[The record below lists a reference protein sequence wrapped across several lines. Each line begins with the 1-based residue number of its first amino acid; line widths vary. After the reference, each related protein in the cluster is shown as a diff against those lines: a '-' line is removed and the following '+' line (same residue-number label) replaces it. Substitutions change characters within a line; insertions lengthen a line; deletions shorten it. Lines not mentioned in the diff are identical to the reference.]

1 MGAFAATAAAHRAN
15 KTSNKTSGGSLVCWP
30 RLPMFGHFPFHLP
43 GPNGSPSSR
52 SRRVSRAG
60 ATRPSLGGGVDS
72 GGPVRTSR
80 ILDAARRRRPPW
92 RPKCRRHLSAS
103 ARRSPR
109 NGRPANKTS
118 NQTSG
123 RSLVCCPRL
132 PTFRSFSFRFCF
144 RGEKGSAPS
153 GGAGRAARPRICL
166 AGEAGLVSA
175 APLWQESQADLGTEG
190 HRGVPKAGRASH
202 LRGRLSFFGARAA
215 KWAGA
220 RSTQGSQL
228 VRFVQQAAK
237 RPFFSPPTPSYLSS
251 KVRWTARESLQKKV
265 IGRF

>member
-1 MGAFAATAAAHRAN
+1 MGRRTQHAGEPTCPFRSAGGETPIFLPPPPHPILSLFKSSMDGARIITKKGDWSILRVRLFSKSVAVLGLFFFERAAEARYASAPSTRIPIWRSRAVVGAFAATAAAHRAS
-15 KTSNKTSGGSLVCWP
+15 KTSNKTSGGSPVCWP

-132 PTFRSFSFRFCF
+132 PTFGSFSFRFPF
-144 RGEKGSAPS
+144 RGEKGSAPTS
-153 GGAGRAARPRICL
+153 GGKG
-166 AGEAGLVSA
+166 AGEC
-175 APLWQESQADLGTEG
+175 
-190 HRGVPKAGRASH
+190 
-202 LRGRLSFFGARAA
+202 
-215 KWAGA
+215 
-220 RSTQGSQL
+220 RSS
-228 VRFVQQAAK
+228 R
-237 RPFFSPPTPSYLSS
+237 
-251 KVRWTARESLQKKV
+251 
-265 IGRF
+265 

>member
-1 MGAFAATAAAHRAN
+1 MVGAFAATAAAHRAN
-15 KTSNKTSGGSLVCWP
+15 KTSNKTSGGSLVRWP

-132 PTFRSFSFRFCF
+132 PVFGSFSFRFPF

-153 GGAGRAARPRICL
+153 GGAGRAARPRIRL
-166 AGEAGLVSA
+166 AGEAGLFSA
-175 APLWQESQADLGTEG
+175 ALLPQESQVDLGAEG
-190 HRGVPKAGRASH
+190 HRTILKAGRASH
-202 LRGRLSFFGARAA
+202 LRGRASFFGAGAA
-215 KWAGA
+215 KWPGA
-220 RSTQGSQL
+220 RSAQGSQPL
-228 VRFVQQAAK
+228 RFFQRAAK
-237 RPFFSPPTPSYLSS
+237 RPFFLPPP
-251 KVRWTARESLQKKV
+251 RPIFSLQKFDGQDEIRYKN
-265 IGRF
+265 R